1 MAGMINKADI
11 RNTAFDISQLCER
24 EVFVWTCLGDEAGV
38 TSINNE
44 ITSVSYSEKHT
55 GFAFIC
61 HIWSWLFTESQY
73 RCENVNH
80 MCFV

>member
-11 RNTAFDISQLCER
+11 QPLTFHSFVRER
-24 EVFVWTCLGDEAGV
+24 DLFGHAWGMEVGV